1 MAWGINATKKKMM
14 INGQTKKKKG
24 NDKKYTVKKTI

>member
-14 INGQTKKKKG
+14 INGKPKKKE

>member
-14 INGQTKKKKG
+14 INGQTKKKG